1 MKKRILLTCMLIITV
16 FLSSWLTR
24 DCLTITNFTRLP
36 ESVKMAYYIEKYSIE
51 YKIPRNIAYGVP
63 YYETNY
69 RGATD
74 TTYNPKRTSKHN
86 AYGAMQIKLAT
97 ANGLSDTLITK
108 KELLNNT
115 ELNVILSFKLLKI
128 LHNKYGNWKLAVGAY
143 NTGKP
148 IINKYSKLV
157 CKFDIKRIVN
167 PDNTILYAVKD

>member
-1 MKKRILLTCMLIITV
+1 MKKRILLTCMLIFTI

-24 DCLTITNFTRLP
+24 DYISMADFTRLP
-36 ESVKMAYYIEKYSIE
+36 ESVKMAYYIEKYSVE

-69 RGATD
+69 RGAMD
-74 TTYNPKRTSKHN
+74 TTYNPKRTSKHK

-115 ELNVILSFKLLKI
+115 ELNVRLSFKLLKI
-128 LHNKYGNWKLAVGAY
+128 LHDKYGNWKLAVGAY
-143 NTGKP
+143 NTGRP
-148 IINKYSKLV
+148 MVNKYAKLV
-157 CKFDIKRIVN
+157 CKFDLKKIVK
-167 PDNTILYAVKD
+167 PENTILYAVKD